1 MSHSEGVVMRNWILI
16 GLMII
21 LTSCASL
28 QKSCR
33 HTQSNIVGLNRIVTL
48 YDVNGKIIK
57 TWEGK
62 FKVEISGGTAS
73 FIDENN
79 KEVKISGTYVI
90 EEK

>member
-1 MSHSEGVVMRNWILI
+1 MKNWVLI
-16 GLMII
+16 GLTI
-21 LTSCASL
+21 LLIGCASL

-33 HTQSNIVGLNRIVTL
+33 HTQSNIVGLNRVVTL
-48 YDVNGKIIK
+48 YDTNGKIIK